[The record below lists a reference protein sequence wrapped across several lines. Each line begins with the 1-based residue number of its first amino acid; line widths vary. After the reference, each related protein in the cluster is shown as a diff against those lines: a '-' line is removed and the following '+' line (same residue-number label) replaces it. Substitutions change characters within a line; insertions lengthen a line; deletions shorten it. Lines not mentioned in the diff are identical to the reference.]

1 MAVTDNAHALFLAT
15 AWALGCR
22 DEEPADVTQDFFA
35 LFLRN
40 DGFERGNPELS
51 KLRTFIKH
59 AAGNFLTNH

>member
-1 MAVTDNAHALFLAT
+1 MAVTDKAHALFLAT

-22 DEEPADVTQDFFA
+22 EEEPADVKQDLFA

-40 DGFERGNPELS
+40 DGFERAKPELS

-59 AAGNFLTNH
+59 AAGNF